1 MTNPLTIF
9 NNDTEQTKSQ
19 DTLGKLAS
27 YTPLST
33 ELDEIFNCIPYQKLI
48 EAMENDKRKRYFSPL
63 GRPNF
68 PFETMLKAYLAS
80 YILDVKSTNALI
92 RRLQENPILAIIC
105 GFDLSKPLPHRT
117 TFNRFFNK
125 LAKYQNL
132 VNEIFNEVTTKLHER
147 IPDFGKVIAIDATP
161 IHSHS
166 HPNKKPISDPEAGFV
181 YKGGSQ
187 GKYRWGFGYY
197 LHAVIDANS
206 ELLITNR
213 LSFHN
218 EREKTLAISLLEQAH
233 HNFPWLTMEA
243 VLADAAYD
251 GSYIFED
258 IVREFN
264 AEPIIDLATKR
275 VPLVSG
281 SAERPICPGG
291 LPLVHRRK
299 VRGQNEWGCPARFGK
314 AICPL
319 PGKCSLKV
327 AIINPGHDYRRF
339 GYHVPR
345 ISPQWQE
352 LYNKRSAVERVFSR
366 LKDKR
371 RLDSHC
377 FRGFKKI
384 NLHCTLSILVMQAMA
399 LSKAKNG
406 QFEEVRVCAR
416 RIG

>member
-1 MTNPLTIF
+1 MQNPLTIF
-9 NNDTEQTKSQ
+9 NSATKEAESQTS
-19 DTLGKLAS
+19 LGGLAS

-48 EAMENDKRKRYFSPL
+48 KAMYDDKKKKAFSPL
-63 GRPNF
+63 GRPNY

-80 YILDVKSTNALI
+80 YVAGITSTNAPI
-92 RRLQENPILAIIC
+92 RGLQENPILAMVC
-105 GFDLSKPLPHRT
+105 GFDITKPLPHRT
-117 TFNRFFNK
+117 TFNRLFNR
-125 LAKYQNL
+125 LIKYQLL
-132 VNEIFNEVTTKLHER
+132 VNECLNEITSRLHDL
-147 IPDFGKVIAIDATP
+147 IPDFGGIVAIDATP

-166 HPNKKPISDPEAGFV
+166 HPNKNPISDPEAGFV
-181 YKGGSQ
+181 YKGGAQ
-187 GKYRWGFGYY
+187 GKYKWGFGYY
-197 LHAVIDANS
+197 FHLVIDANL
-206 ELLITNR
+206 ELPIAGR
-213 LSFHN
+213 LSFWN
-218 EREKTLAISLLEQAH
+218 EREKTLAIPLLRQAH
-233 HNFPWLTMEA
+233 NGLPWLQMET

-251 GSYIFED
+251 GSHIFED

-299 VRGQNEWGCPARFGK
+299 VRGQNEWGCPARFRK

-319 PGKCSLKV
+319 PGKCSLKA

-352 LYNKRSAVERVFSR
+352 LYNKRTAIERVFSR

-371 RLDSHC
+371 RLNLHC
-377 FRGFKKI
+377 FRGFGKI
-384 NLHCTLSILVMQAMA
+384 NLHSTLSILVMQAMA
-399 LSKAKNG
+399 LTRVEAG
-406 QFEEVRVCAR
+406 QLDDIRACAR
-416 RIG
+416 KIF

>member
-1 MTNPLTIF
+1 MQNPLTIF
-9 NNDTEQTKSQ
+9 NDATNEAKSQ
-19 DTLGKLAS
+19 DSFGELAN
-27 YTPLST
+27 YTPLAT
-33 ELDEIFNCIPYQKLI
+33 ELDEVFNCIPYQKLI
-48 EAMENDKRKRYFSPL
+48 KAMLDDKRKKAFSPL
-63 GRPNF
+63 GRPNY
-68 PFETMLKAYLAS
+68 PFEMMLKAYLAG
-80 YILDVKSTNALI
+80 YILGIKSTNDLI
-92 RRLQENPILAIIC
+92 RRLQENPILAIVC
-105 GFDLSKPLPHRT
+105 GFDITKLLPHRT

-125 LAKYQNL
+125 LIKYQLL
-132 VNEIFNEVTTKLHER
+132 VDECLNEITSRLHDL
-147 IPDFGKVIAIDATP
+147 IPDFGEIVAIDATP

-166 HPNKKPISDPEAGFV
+166 HPNKNPISDSEAGFV
-181 YKGGSQ
+181 YKGGAQ
-187 GKYRWGFGYY
+187 GKYKWGFGYY
-197 LHAVIDANS
+197 FHLVIDADL
-206 ELLITNR
+206 ELPIAGR
-213 LSFHN
+213 LSFWN
-218 EREKTLAISLLEQAH
+218 EREKTLAIPLLKQAY
-233 HNFPWLTMEA
+233 NGLPWLQMET

-291 LPLVHRRK
+291 LPLAHRRK

-339 GYHVPR
+339 GYHIPR
-345 ISPQWQE
+345 TSPQWKE

-377 FRGFKKI
+377 LRGFKKI
-384 NLHCTLSILVMQAMA
+384 SLHCTLSILVMQAMA
-399 LSKAKNG
+399 LAKAQAG
-406 QFEEVRVCAR
+406 QLREVRVCAR
-416 RIG
+416 RIA